1 MTNGRTIVITK
12 FDAERLREAIR
23 EAEREGYRGSRYIDS
38 LKAELERAEI
48 VEPKNVPDNVI
59 TMNSKVSLM
68 DLDSGEVMVLTL
80 VFPKDADIN
89 RDKISV
95 LAPIGTAVLGYHV
108 GDTIEWEVP
117 DGTRRLEVRKII
129 YQPEASGD
137 FDL

>member
-1 MTNGRTIVITK
+1 MNTGRTILITK
-12 FDAERLREAIR
+12 FDVERLREAIR
-23 EAEREGYRGSRYIDS
+23 DAEQEGYRGSRYIDS

-48 VEPKNVPDNVI
+48 VELTEVPDNVI
-59 TMNSKVSLM
+59 TMNSKVSLL
-68 DLDSGEVMVLTL
+68 DLDSGEEMVLTL

-89 RDKISV
+89 QDKISV

-137 FDL
+137 YDL